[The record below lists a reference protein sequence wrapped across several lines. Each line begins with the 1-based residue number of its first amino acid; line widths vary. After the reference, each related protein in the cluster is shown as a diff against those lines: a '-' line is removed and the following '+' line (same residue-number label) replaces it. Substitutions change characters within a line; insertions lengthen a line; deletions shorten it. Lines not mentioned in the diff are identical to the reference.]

1 MAEHALT
8 PLCALG
14 GDKPA
19 THLIGGITIAENP
32 RLAMASLTARAGRDK
47 DVARAGKKLMGFDLP
62 GPGAMAATGDW
73 AGFWTGPGQW
83 MLTAPFAS
91 HEDIA
96 GLVKDAVKDAASVT
110 EQTDGWVRFEV
121 TGARVPDM
129 LERLCNVDVRAM
141 QAGQAVRSQIEHL
154 GTFVLCQKAG
164 AAFGLITLRSA
175 AASMVHALETAA
187 KSLP

>member
-1 MAEHALT
+1 
-8 PLCALG
+8 
-14 GDKPA
+14 
-19 THLIGGITIAENP
+19 
-32 RLAMASLTARAGRDK
+32 
-47 DVARAGKKLMGFDLP
+47 
-62 GPGAMAATGDW
+62 
-73 AGFWTGPGQW
+73 

-164 AAFGLITLRSA
+164 AAFSLITLRSA